1 MKALSDLRT
10 TFFGDRRSRGG
21 TQADA
26 EQASAP
32 EAGPPFAG
40 YDRLSDRQ
48 AMDALSDHSQAEL
61 EAVED
66 YERSH
71 KQRVT
76 VLDKLRY
83 MRGAEPFSGYDEM
96 SVEEI
101 KAALQD
107 ADTVT
112 IKKVRAYERK
122 FAKRPDVLDEVARVH
137 GLRQGAEPAAAAPA
151 YQPNSATSGSSP
163 VD

>member
-10 TFFGDRRSRGG
+10 TFFGDRRSRNG
-21 TQADA
+21 TPA
-26 EQASAP
+26 ETNEARAP
-32 EAGPPFAG
+32 ETGPPFAG
-40 YDRLSDRQ
+40 YDRLNDRQ
-48 AMDALSDHSQAEL
+48 AMDALSNHSQVEL

-71 KQRVT
+71 KQRPT

-83 MRGAEPFSGYDEM
+83 MRGAEPVSGYDEM
-96 SVEEI
+96 SVEAI
-101 KAALQD
+101 KATLQD
-107 ADTVT
+107 ADTAT

-137 GLRQGAEPAAAAPA
+137 RLRQTTEPAPPAPS
-151 YQPNSATSGSSP
+151 YQPNSATSGDSP
-163 VD
+163 AD